1 MTDDSKNRRKA
12 ARLLDRV
19 QSLEL
24 LTGFEALA
32 LAVWLDMIKGMRKD
46 FNDMK
51 PEYDTAKGLNK
62 TLNVVGDCLERF
74 EATLKWRTQG
84 QPPLWREIRAVFD
97 DISMSALQL
106 GEDDKDREQYTLK
119 ESATLSFADVYHD
132 FMLAWW
138 KGEWKPVSDG
148 STYLI
153 SSAPIEARE
162 RSRFIYFRDQ
172 IISDVEEVD
181 SKAIMSMLSR
191 CAYATGYTFKRY
203 DQAKRHGEAPTP
215 DAIKGWRTVAATH
228 AAHAEEYKVQN
239 MEGPTIPAILK
250 AQQDGVTYRSDTR

>member
-32 LAVWLDMIKGMRKD
+32 LTVWLDMLRGGRKE

-51 PEYDTAKGLNK
+51 PEYDKAKNLNK
-62 TLNVVGDCLERF
+62 TLDVVYDCLKRF
-74 EATLKWRTQG
+74 DTTLKWRTQG
-84 QPPLWREIRAVFD
+84 QPPLWREIGAVFD
-97 DISMSALQL
+97 DISMSALQPT
-106 GEDDKDREQYTLK
+106 GEDEEPETHTLR
-119 ESATLSFADVYHD
+119 ESATLSFVDIYHD

-138 KGEWKPVSDG
+138 KGEWRPTGDG

-153 SSAPIEARE
+153 SGEIIDTRE
-162 RSRFIYFRDQ
+162 RSRFIYFRDR
-172 IISDVEEVD
+172 IIEGVEETD
-181 SKAIMSMLSR
+181 SKAVMSMLAR

-203 DQAKRHGEAPTP
+203 DQAKRHGETPTP
-215 DAIKGWRTVAATH
+215 DMVKGWRTVAATH
-228 AAHAEEYKVQN
+228 ANHAEEYKVQN
-239 MEGPTIPAILK
+239 MKGHTIPVMLK
-250 AQQDGVTYRSDTR
+250 AQQDGVTFRSGTR